1 MDNLN
6 NISELIA
13 NGIGKRSSKH
23 NVDIAEGNIIIKSST
38 LGDVSLDVELL
49 QENISSVE
57 VARQLIRGISKKN
70 GVKYN
75 SSLQNVADKIFNIL
89 KSV

>member
-1 MDNLN
+1 MENLN

-23 NVDIAEGNIIIKSST
+23 NVEVSDGNILIKSST
-38 LGDVSLDVELL
+38 LGEVSLDVELL
-49 QENISSVE
+49 QENLSSVE
-57 VARQLIRGISKKN
+57 IARQLVRGIAKKQ

-75 SSLQNVADKIFNIL
+75 SSLQNVADKMFNIL
-89 KSV
+89 ESI

>member
-1 MDNLN
+1 MENLN
-6 NISELIA
+6 NITELIA

-23 NVDIAEGNIIIKSST
+23 NVDVADGNIIIKSST
-38 LGDVSLDVELL
+38 LGDVALDVELL
-49 QENISSVE
+49 KENVTTVE
-57 VARQLIRGISKKN
+57 VARQLVRGISKKN

-89 KSV
+89 ESI